1 MLDLEQA
8 IAEWRREMSG
18 VGDEESL
25 EELECHFREEVDV
38 LTRAGIEAPEAFKIA
53 KRKMGRARELGTEFA
68 EARKNEKEQ
77 IMKKALF
84 ITAGVVGVL
93 IGMAFVMPAVA
104 LWRNTGALAAA
115 DAGLLALGLVLTL
128 GGLGTATFAARR
140 RVAQ

>member
-1 MLDLEQA
+1 
-8 IAEWRREMSG
+8 MSA
-18 VGDEESL
+18 VGDEQSL
-25 EELECHFREEVDV
+25 DELENHLREETDV
-38 LTRAGIEAPEAFKIA
+38 LARAGIEAAEAFKLA
-53 KRKMGRARELGTEFA
+53 KRRMGRAQELGNEFHK
-68 EARKNEKEQ
+68 ARKNEKEQ